1 MVYSIFCSFVL
12 IGEKYGTGR
21 HLKDIPQ
28 EDFVISMKVIF
39 QTLVVVWLNSKF
51 LTILS
56 GGIAAR
62 SLTSYR
68 LAW

>member
-1 MVYSIFCSFVL
+1 MYSIFCAFVL

-21 HLKDIPQ
+21 HLEDIPQ

-39 QTLVVVWLNSKF
+39 QTLVAVFWLNSKF
-51 LTILS
+51 LTIFS

-62 SLTSYR
+62 SLMSYR
-68 LAW
+68 LGS